1 MRSGDALATARRP
14 VDRSESWR
22 GLHTVVLS
30 DVHLADAE
38 IPPPDN
44 PLWKRYKHPDLFV
57 DGSLKRLLE
66 ELQRQIDGPI
76 ELVLNGDLFDFD
88 SVMVIPES
96 PDFPVSW
103 LERRRGLNAQEP
115 KSRFKIRRILQD
127 HPMFVQALRAFL
139 LEGHRVVFVI
149 GNHDIELHW
158 PSVQKEIRDHF
169 DLPEDL
175 RRNVSFAEWFYIS
188 GGDTLIEHGSQY
200 DAYCLCSNPIFPLIR
215 KGSKRSV
222 RLPFGNLAGRYM
234 TNGMG
239 LFNPHVESSFIMSL
253 REYLIFFFKHLIR
266 I

>member
-1 MRSGDALATARRP
+1 MRSGDALATDRRP

-66 ELQRQIDGPI
+66 ELQTQIDGPI

-103 LERRRGLNAQEP
+103 LERRRGIQ
-115 KSRFKIRRILQD
+115 
-127 HPMFVQALRAFL
+127 
-139 LEGHRVVFVI
+139 G
-149 GNHDIELHW
+149 
-158 PSVQKEIRDHF
+158 
-169 DLPEDL
+169 
-175 RRNVSFAEWFYIS
+175 
-188 GGDTLIEHGSQY
+188 
-200 DAYCLCSNPIFPLIR
+200 
-215 KGSKRSV
+215 
-222 RLPFGNLAGRYM
+222 
-234 TNGMG
+234 
-239 LFNPHVESSFIMSL
+239 
-253 REYLIFFFKHLIR
+253 
-266 I
+266 